1 MGQELRSHELDRNG
15 ALETQDP
22 SVVAEA
28 LEIGKITEDARTG
41 TRMFSLISDSLQCLY
56 VPLFSFD
63 FLFSTLTLGEFCKK

>member
-15 ALETQDP
+15 ALETPDT

-41 TRMFSLISDSLQCLY
+41 VQMFSLISDSLQCLY

-63 FLFSTLTLGEFCKK
+63 FLFSLLTLGESFKK